1 MYIFIKSDKLLVV
14 QNQTK
19 KELRERILTL
29 LRNQKEEERVKKSL
43 VISHKLF
50 AMPEFQKSSGV
61 LFYASFDGE
70 VHTFEM
76 MQQTQKLGKT
86 IGLPTMIRD
95 GRKIIPRIVGSLEND
110 LSEGPYGVKQP
121 KKTGTKSLNLD
132 EIDLAIIPGVAFD
145 KYNNRLGRGLGYY
158 DRFLKRLP
166 SHVPTIGLAFDF
178 QIVDRLPQKEKH
190 DIPVSYVL
198 SNPVACSHEPS
209 RIVKN

>member
-1 MYIFIKSDKLLVV
+1 M

-29 LRNQKEEERVKKSL
+29 LRNQKEEERFQKSL
-43 VISHKLF
+43 VISRKLF
-50 AMPEFQKSSGV
+50 AMPEFQKSSVV

-76 MQQTQKLGKT
+76 MKQAQKLGKT
-86 IGLPTMIRD
+86 IGLPTMIR
-95 GRKIIPRIVGSLEND
+95 GERKIIPRRVESLEDD

-121 KKTGTKSLNLD
+121 KKTGTKSLNLE

-145 KYNNRLGRGLGYY
+145 RYNNRLGRGLGYY
-158 DRFLKRLP
+158 DRFFKRLP
-166 SHVPTIGLAFDF
+166 SHIPTIGLAFDF
-178 QIVDRLPQKEKH
+178 QIVDRLPQTQEH

-198 SNPVACSHEPS
+198 NDIAD
-209 RIVKN
+209 R